1 MKQGRLITNNVIL
14 ERHEMSTVN
23 FLLNYGYDIE
33 LIRPS
38 LTPHSKNAD
47 LIMEGL
53 VWEMK
58 CPVVDNITRLSVVMR
73 KATRQSP
80 NVIVDLR
87 RLRSDARATLALRK
101 IAKTSRSLKRLI
113 IISKSG
119 EILTIKG
126 RMP

>member
-58 CPVVDNITRLSVVMR
+58 CPQGKSRHCVERLFR
-73 KATRQSP
+73 RAAHQSEHL
-80 NVIVDLR
+80 IIDLR
-87 RLRSDARATLALRK
+87 LVKIDAK
-101 IAKTSRSLKRLI
+101 IAETTVQRLFKQSRRMRRMIVI
-113 IISKSG
+113 IKSNQ
-119 EILTIKG
+119 LLDFIK
-126 RMP
+126 